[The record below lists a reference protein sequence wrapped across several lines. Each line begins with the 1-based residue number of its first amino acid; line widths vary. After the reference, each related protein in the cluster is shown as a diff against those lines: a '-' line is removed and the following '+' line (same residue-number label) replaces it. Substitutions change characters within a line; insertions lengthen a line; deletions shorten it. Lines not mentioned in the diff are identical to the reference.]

1 MDKKCIC
8 RKKFDTYPAQLVNC
22 SIHPGC
28 SCLEAQDINCIFCN
42 KQLLEEEEEEERG
55 EGEGEGEEDSHLDLN
70 CQEDFETAV
79 ADSLQEIVLGN
90 WKFCLP
96 GSAQE
101 DVAALVVVEAEEE
114 EEEEEEEEVTN
125 HQKCCVSESVADLT
139 PIPRKQKYAAKQKV
153 EWKSP
158 RNYFDDTPFSLAKE
172 SGHDEICKMIT
183 ESSTQKEGP

>member
-42 KQLLEEEEEEERG
+42 KQLLEEEEE
-55 EGEGEGEEDSHLDLN
+55 GEEDSHLDLN

-101 DVAALVVVEAEEE
+101 DL
-114 EEEEEEEEVTN
+114 
-125 HQKCCVSESVADLT
+125 
-139 PIPRKQKYAAKQKV
+139 
-153 EWKSP
+153 
-158 RNYFDDTPFSLAKE
+158 SLI
-172 SGHDEICKMIT
+172 HI
-183 ESSTQKEGP
+183 